1 MPLALDRKY
10 AFPEYRPLSIY
21 DLKALEKEPFLM
33 VANRQKLRQVADSIL
48 EQLSIKPD
56 IRCTTKSMETAKRLA
71 AAGMGVTFLPHS
83 YLNLFSGVDNLACT
97 PLIQHCRPRGNW
109 LSAIRTA
116 VCSPGAP
123 KNLSGFSNKKCSQT
137 KLKLLRLHFLFCRV
151 LFQFIIHCKDLT
163 CCLQI
168 NLSLRC
174 GAQPL
179 RSPLKENNIHILLHP
194 CTARLKEDGFFSKS
208 TAAFWILPASAM
220 YFI

>member
-1 MPLALDRKY
+1 
-10 AFPEYRPLSIY
+10 
-21 DLKALEKEPFLM
+21 M

-83 YLNLFSGVDNLACT
+83 YLNLFSGVDNLACY

-123 KNLSGFSNKKCSQT
+123 KNLSGFQT
-137 KLKLLRLHFLFCRV
+137 KM
-151 LFQFIIHCKDLT
+151 
-163 CCLQI
+163 
-168 NLSLRC
+168 
-174 GAQPL
+174 QPD
-179 RSPLKENNIHILLHP
+179 E
-194 CTARLKEDGFFSKS
+194 A
-208 TAAFWILPASAM
+208 
-220 YFI
+220 